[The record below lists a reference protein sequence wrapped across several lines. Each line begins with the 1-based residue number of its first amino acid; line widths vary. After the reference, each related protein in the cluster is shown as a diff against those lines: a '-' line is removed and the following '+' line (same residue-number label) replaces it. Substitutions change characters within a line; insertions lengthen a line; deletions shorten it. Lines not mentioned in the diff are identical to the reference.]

1 MIHSDITLLQVTA
14 SLNWMVRMTSDLETN
29 VVSVERMKEYT
40 ETPTEVTITNNYF
53 STYGSIKQHSMINF

>member
-1 MIHSDITLLQVTA
+1 MCFIQVTG

-40 ETPTEVTITNNYF
+40 ETATEVHACIL
-53 STYGSIKQHSMINF
+53 